1 MRVLDFP
8 AKHTWFNSEPLSFE
22 DQLQGKLVLID
33 FWTYCC
39 INCLHMLPDL
49 EYLEQKFESEN
60 AIVFIGC
67 HSAKF
72 SNEKQS
78 EKVRDA
84 VLKYDIKHP
93 VINDYQMLTWKR
105 FERRSWPSLVLVSP
119 LSQIPILILSGE
131 GHRETLDL
139 FISAAYDFYYKDL
152 DHEPR
157 IKYQPEE
164 LKQNYQLK
172 SARGEPNDSAE
183 QRNATAQN
191 LRYPGKVICIE
202 KS

>member
-1 MRVLDFP
+1 
-8 AKHTWFNSEPLSFE
+8 
-22 DQLQGKLVLID
+22 
-33 FWTYCC
+33 
-39 INCLHMLPDL
+39 MLPDL
-49 EYLEQKFESEN
+49 EYLEQKFENEPSI
-60 AIVFIGC
+60 AFIGC

-119 LSQIPILILSGE
+119 VSQIPILILSGE

-139 FISAAYDFYYKDL
+139 FISAAFDFYYSEL

-157 IKYQPEE
+157 I
-164 LKQNYQLK
+164 NF
-172 SARGEPNDSAE
+172 
-183 QRNATAQN
+183 
-191 LRYPGKVICIE
+191 
-202 KS
+202 